1 MQSKRP
7 SLARVHPASETTW
20 QQQYRD
26 SITRIDTLCNALEL
40 NADQLLVSH
49 TANRQFP
56 LRVPWSYVGRM
67 QRSNPHDP
75 LLLQV
80 LPHALEEQEAAGY
93 GPDPVGDLASVKSPG
108 LLKKYHGRALLLATS
123 RCAVH
128 CRFCFRR
135 HFPYTLQN
143 PRGDAWRLALD
154 GIAADSSIEEIILS
168 GGDPLVLGD
177 HELAQLVAQLQAIPH
192 IRRLRVHTRL
202 PVVIPA
208 RINDELLD
216 WINASGLGIVVV
228 LHVNHPHE
236 LDHELQERLQTLS
249 AARCRVLNQ
258 SVLLQNVNDDPDI
271 LVDLSERLFDAGVLP
286 YYLHLLDKVQ
296 GAVHFDV
303 DESTASAIMKE
314 VAARL
319 PGYLVPRLVREQA
332 GEPGKT
338 PVAFQADVL
347 SYPA

>member
-7 SLARVHPASETTW
+7 SLARVHPAPESTW

-26 SITRIDTLCNALEL
+26 SITSIDTLCKALALHADEL
-40 NADQLLVSH
+40 AVGH
-49 TANRQFP
+49 TAGRQFP

-67 QRSNPHDP
+67 QRSNPRDP

-80 LPHALEEQEAAGY
+80 LPHALEEQEATGY

-108 LLKKYHGRALLLATS
+108 LLKKYHGRALLLATG

-135 HFPYTLQN
+135 HFPYALQN
-143 PRGDAWRLALD
+143 PRGDAWRSALD
-154 GIAADSSIEEIILS
+154 GIAADPSIEEIILS
-168 GGDPLVLGD
+168 GGDPLVLD
-177 HELAQLVAQLQAIPH
+177 DPELAHLARQLQAIPH
-192 IRRLRVHTRL
+192 VRRLRVHTRL
-202 PVVIPA
+202 PVVLPA
-208 RINDELLD
+208 RICGELLD
-216 WINASGLGIVVV
+216 WIDGCELGIVVV
-228 LHVNHPHE
+228 LHVNHPRE
-236 LDHELQERLQTLS
+236 LDHGLRQRLRTLS
-249 AARCRVLNQ
+249 AARCCVLNQ
-258 SVLLQNVNDDPDI
+258 SVLLRNVNDDPDI
-271 LVDLSERLFDAGVLP
+271 LAALSERLFDAGVLP

-296 GAVHFDV
+296 GAMHFDV
-303 DESTASAIMKE
+303 DEPTACTIMKE

-338 PVAFQADVL
+338 PVRF
-347 SYPA
+347 

>member
-1 MQSKRP
+1 MQSKRT
-7 SLARVHPASETTW
+7 SLARLHLASETTW
-20 QQQYRD
+20 QRQYRD
-26 SITRIDTLCNALEL
+26 SITSIDALCKALEL
-40 NADQLLVSH
+40 HADQLS
-49 TANRQFP
+49 ASDAADRQFP

-67 QRSNPHDP
+67 QKSDPHDP

-80 LPHALEEQEAAGY
+80 LPHALEEQEAVGY
-93 GPDPVGDLASVKSPG
+93 GTDPVGDLASAKSPG

-123 RCAVH
+123 RCAIH

-135 HFPYTLQN
+135 HFPYALQN
-143 PRGDAWRLALD
+143 PRGDAWRSALD
-154 GIAADSSIEEIILS
+154 EIAADSSIEEVILS
-168 GGDPLVLGD
+168 GGDPLVLAD
-177 HELAQLVAQLQAIPH
+177 RELAQLVSQLQAIPH

-216 WINASGLGIVVV
+216 WINASELNIVVV
-228 LHVNHPHE
+228 LHVNHPRE
-236 LDHELQERLQTLS
+236 LDHGLQKRLRTLS
-249 AARCRVLNQ
+249 AARCCVLNQ
-258 SVLLQNVNDDPDI
+258 SVLMRDINDDADTLI
-271 LVDLSERLFDAGVLP
+271 ALSERLFDAGVLP

-296 GAVHFDV
+296 GAMHFDV
-303 DESTASAIMKE
+303 DESTACAIMKE

-338 PVAFQADVL
+338 PVRF
-347 SYPA
+347 

>member
-7 SLARVHPASETTW
+7 SLARVHAAPETTW

-26 SITRIDTLCNALEL
+26 SITSIDTLCSALEL
-40 NADQLLVSH
+40 RADELSVSQK
-49 TANRQFP
+49 AERQFP

-67 QRSNPHDP
+67 QRSNPRDP

-80 LPHALEEQEAAGY
+80 LPHAFEEREAAGF
-93 GPDPVGDLASVKSPG
+93 GPDPVGDLASVTSPG
-108 LLKKYHGRALLLATS
+108 LLKKYHGRALLLATG

-135 HFPYTLQN
+135 HFPYASQN
-143 PRGDAWRLALD
+143 PRGDAWRSALD
-154 GIAADSSIEEIILS
+154 GIAADSSIGEIILS
-168 GGDPLVLGD
+168 GGDPLVLAD
-177 HELAQLVAQLQAIPH
+177 RELAQLVSQLQAIPH
-192 IRRLRVHTRL
+192 VRRLRVHTRL

-208 RINDELLD
+208 RINTELLD
-216 WINASGLGIVVV
+216 WINASELGIVVV
-228 LHVNHPHE
+228 LHVNHPSE
-236 LDHELQERLQTLS
+236 LDHELHERLQALS

-258 SVLLQNVNDDPDI
+258 SVLLRGVNDDPNI
-271 LVDLSERLFDAGVLP
+271 LVALSERLFDAGVLP

-296 GAVHFDV
+296 GAMHFDV
-303 DESTASAIMKE
+303 DEPAACVIMKE

-338 PVAFQADVL
+338 PVLF
-347 SYPA
+347 